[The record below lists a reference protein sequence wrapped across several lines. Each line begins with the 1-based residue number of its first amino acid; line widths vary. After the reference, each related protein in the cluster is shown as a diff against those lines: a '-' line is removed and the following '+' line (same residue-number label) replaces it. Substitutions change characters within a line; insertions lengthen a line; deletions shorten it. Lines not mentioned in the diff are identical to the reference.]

1 MRKLPKPTE
10 QQMSEGPQAVSFQ
23 IANGNARQGCIL
35 QTRFP
40 TKLQAQKYLLT
51 NWPIVEKMARDA
63 LATGTLEDG
72 QIKLVTSS
80 IRRSPVGVSRV
91 GIATP
96 TSNSGIAK

>member
-40 TKLQAQKYLLT
+40 TEVTGAEVPSHKLADRRK
-51 NWPIVEKMARDA
+51 D
-63 LATGTLEDG
+63 GTRRACDG
-72 QIKLVTSS
+72 N
-80 IRRSPVGVSRV
+80 P
-91 GIATP
+91 
-96 TSNSGIAK
+96 